1 MKQYS
6 ANNGSRRKK
15 VLLISSCGGHWVQMN
30 RLLPAFADHEVS
42 FASTARDYAQSIP
55 AGRFFYVP
63 DASLKSNPLS
73 ILWLAIRVM
82 AILIRLRPDVVL
94 TTGAAPGFFALVF
107 AKVLRKRTIW
117 VDSIANV
124 NELSTSGKRVGKFA
138 DLYITQWEHLA
149 QDNGP
154 HYYGS
159 VV

>member
-1 MKQYS
+1 MQYS
-6 ANNGSRRKK
+6 KDSASSPKK
-15 VLLISSCGGHWVQMN
+15 IFLISSCGGHWVQMN
-30 RLLPAFADHEVS
+30 RLLPAFSDHEVS

-55 AGRFFYVP
+55 AGRFHYVP
-63 DASLKSNPLS
+63 DASLKSNPLA
-73 ILWLAIRVM
+73 ILWLALRVLT
-82 AILIRLRPDVVL
+82 ILIRLRPDVVL

-107 AKVLRKRTIW
+107 AKLLGKKTIW

-124 NELSTSGKRVGKFA
+124 NELSTSGKRVGRFA